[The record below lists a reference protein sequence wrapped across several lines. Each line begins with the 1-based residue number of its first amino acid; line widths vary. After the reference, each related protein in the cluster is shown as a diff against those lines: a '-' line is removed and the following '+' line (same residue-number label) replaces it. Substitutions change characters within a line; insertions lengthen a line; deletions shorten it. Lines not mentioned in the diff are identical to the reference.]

1 MKKNRSTKYI
11 AAGVALLFLFVIYVV
26 MNFRW
31 SVSGEKL
38 TLKYIDLAMTKLR
51 GHEKNVDMSDS
62 VLLIDVHY
70 DKQLVMERDRYG
82 QDLGMVPVTDREK
95 LYQLLYRLKQ
105 EDNYKYIMLDV
116 AFCIEDR
123 QPEDSLLY
131 RLISSMKRITIP
143 MPMGTDIADNMLLDS
158 GKVGMAQYG
167 TTIWENDFV
176 KYPFYTNGRK
186 SMPLMMYENLNKG
199 RKIKSFGLFYREGG
213 RLIRNSVIQML
224 DFRATTIDEV
234 MGGALPVNVPYDMGV
249 GVLGISPD
257 GSRQDAY
264 SDNPGW
270 AKDKYILIG
279 DFEGDTHT
287 TYRGEIPGTVIN
299 FNAFLSLQ
307 EGQHIVSYTFLL
319 LLLLFFY
326 FQSYQILNRQDIFI
340 VTKRCLEKK
349 NATENFIGK
358 VLLKMTRICSI
369 LSYPVFLVLIC
380 IFSFYVFNEVFDIL
394 LTITLFYALK
404 RVVNAVHEYK
414 LLKNK

>member
-1 MKKNRSTKYI
+1 MKSNRPIKYKAVGI
-11 AAGVALLFLFVIYVV
+11 AFLFLFVIYVV
-26 MNFRW
+26 MNCRW

-38 TLKYIDLAMTKLR
+38 ALKYVDLAMTKLR
-51 GHEKNVDMSDS
+51 GHEKNIDMSDS

-70 DKQLVMERDRYG
+70 DKQLVMERDMYG
-82 QDLGMVPVTDREK
+82 QELGMVPVTDREK

-105 EDNYKYIMLDV
+105 EDNYRYIMLDV
-116 AFCIEDR
+116 AFCAEDR
-123 QPEDSLLY
+123 QPGDSSLY

-143 MPMGTDIADNMLLDS
+143 MPMGTAIADDVLLDS

-176 KYPFYTNGRK
+176 KYPYYTKGQE
-186 SMPLMMYENLNKG
+186 SMPLMMYQEQNKG
-199 RKIKSFGLFYREGG
+199 RKIKSLGLFHREGG

-234 MGGALPVNVPYDMGV
+234 MDGALPVNVPYDMGV
-249 GVLGISPD
+249 GILGIGPN
-257 GSRQDAY
+257 GSKQDAY

-287 TYRGEIPGTVIN
+287 TYRGEVPGTVIN
-299 FNAFLSLQ
+299 FNAFLSLL

-326 FQSYQILNRQDIFI
+326 FQSYMIFTRQNVYI
-340 VTKRCLEKK
+340 VSKRYLERK
-349 NATENFIGK
+349 NATERFFGK
-358 VLLKMTRICSI
+358 VLLKMARICSI
-369 LSYPVFLVLIC
+369 LSYPVFSVLLC
-380 IFSFYVFNEVFDIL
+380 IFMFYVFNEVFDIL

-404 RVVNAVHEYK
+404 RVVNGVHEYK